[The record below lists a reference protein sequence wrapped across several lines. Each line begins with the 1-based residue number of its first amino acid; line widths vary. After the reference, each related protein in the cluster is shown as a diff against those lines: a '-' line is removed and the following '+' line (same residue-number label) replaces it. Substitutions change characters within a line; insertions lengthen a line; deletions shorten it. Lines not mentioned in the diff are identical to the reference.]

1 MRCKD
6 NLLILHIGSTFY
18 TYFVRLKGPALW
30 NVMVLFISETQT
42 N

>member
-6 NLLILHIGSTFY
+6 NLFY
-18 TYFVRLKGPALW
+18 TLEVLFIHTFVRLKGSALW